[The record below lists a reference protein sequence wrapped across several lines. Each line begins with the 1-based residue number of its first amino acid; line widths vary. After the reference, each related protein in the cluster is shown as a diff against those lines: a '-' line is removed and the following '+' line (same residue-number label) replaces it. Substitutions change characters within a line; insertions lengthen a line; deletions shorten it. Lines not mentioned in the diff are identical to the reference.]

1 MFFSSVKE
9 IKWLLKEINRFLSQ
23 RMSNIYLKGTI
34 EKKWRS
40 LKFGFCKFKKFVSE
54 SIFGEL
60 QLTQTSLNFENFLLE
75 LKNQRSGSKTVSLML
90 FFFWKELWR
99 FTVKEFML
107 FIEQKYKLNKNE
119 TESKMENP
127 RDTFREMSL
136 VCFSSWKNFELKV
149 KLWWAAFFV
158 MFILSGGNF
167 FNITVMNIL
176 SEYIYF
182 YISKTS
188 LYKLFMIVESL

>member
-60 QLTQTSLNFENFLLE
+60 QLTQTLLNFENFLLE
-75 LKNQRSGSKTVSLML
+75 LKNQRSGSKTVCHLCYFSFEKNYDVLQ
-90 FFFWKELWR
+90 WKSSCFL
-99 FTVKEFML
+99 
-107 FIEQKYKLNKNE
+107 LNKNINLIKTRRNRKWKIPE
-119 TESKMENP
+119 TLLE
-127 RDTFREMSL
+127 R
-136 VCFSSWKNFELKV
+136 
-149 KLWWAAFFV
+149 WALCVSARGR
-158 MFILSGGNF
+158 ILN
-167 FNITVMNIL
+167 
-176 SEYIYF
+176 
-182 YISKTS
+182 
-188 LYKLFMIVESL
+188 

>member
-75 LKNQRSGSKTVSLML
+75 LKNQRSGSKTVCHLCYFS
-90 FFFWKELWR
+90 FEKWKSSCFL
-99 FTVKEFML
+99 
-107 FIEQKYKLNKNE
+107 LNKNINLIKTRRNRKWKIPE
-119 TESKMENP
+119 TLLE
-127 RDTFREMSL
+127 R
-136 VCFSSWKNFELKV
+136 
-149 KLWWAAFFV
+149 WALCVSARGR
-158 MFILSGGNF
+158 ILN
-167 FNITVMNIL
+167 
-176 SEYIYF
+176 
-182 YISKTS
+182 
-188 LYKLFMIVESL
+188 

>member
-188 LYKLFMIVESL
+188 L

>member
-149 KLWWAAFFV
+149 KLWRAAFFV
-158 MFILSGGNF
+158 TFILSGGNF
-167 FNITVMNIL
+167 FNITVMNML

-182 YISKTS
+182 YISKTL